1 MINSFDIATI
11 GLYVSKKLEEKKV
24 TKNNTLVLTISKEEL
39 KKLDEDLYYRQNPNG
54 TDFVPSEKEISLNF
68 ENLKVIIRAEND

>member
-11 GLYVSKKLEEKKV
+11 GLYVSNKLEEKKV

-68 ENLKVIIRAEND
+68 ENLKVIIMAEND

>member
-1 MINSFDIATI
+1 MISSFDIATI
-11 GLYVSKKLEEKKV
+11 GLYVSNKLEEKKV
-24 TKNNTLVLTISKEEL
+24 TKNNTLVLIISKEEL

-68 ENLKVIIRAEND
+68 ENLKVIIMAEND